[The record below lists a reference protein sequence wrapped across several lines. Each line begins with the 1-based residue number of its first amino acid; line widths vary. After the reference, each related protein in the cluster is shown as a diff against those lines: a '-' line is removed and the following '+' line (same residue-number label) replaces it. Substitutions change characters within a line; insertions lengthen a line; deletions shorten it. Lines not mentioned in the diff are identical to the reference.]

1 MIKKSNASKIQLPL
15 LTISVPVLNECQ
27 NIIPLYKKLDTL
39 SKVMEKKCHFEFVF
53 TDNASDDETWEI
65 LESLGEGDKRIRAYR
80 FTSNIGFQN
89 SILFNLSQAKGNAVV
104 QIDADLQD
112 PPELI
117 EAFFDHWE
125 IGNLIVYGI
134 RTSRQEGWLITT
146 VRKLGYRVV
155 DTLSEHPIPRDAG
168 DFRLL
173 DRTVVDVLKSTK
185 TPNPYLRGIVSRYGF
200 KQVGIPYARAE
211 RRHGKSKFNL
221 VKILSLGFNALN
233 NHSNVPMR
241 IGFFIGLSALLTST
255 LGSAAYVILKLKTP
269 DFPIGFATIYILLLV
284 SIAINSLMLSLV
296 LNSLNRVYQIIRG
309 EPNLVVA
316 SVIN

>member
-1 MIKKSNASKIQLPL
+1 MIKKSNAPTMGSPL
-15 LTISVPVLNECQ
+15 LTICVPVLNECQ
-27 NIIPLYKKLDTL
+27 NLIPLYKRLDKL
-39 SKVMEKKCHFEFVF
+39 SKVMEKKCDFEFIF
-53 TDNASDDETWEI
+53 TDNASDDATWET
-65 LESLGEGDKRIRAYR
+65 LESLGKRDNRIRAYR
-80 FTSNIGFQN
+80 FTNNIGFQN
-89 SILFNLSQAKGNAVV
+89 SILFNLSQANGSAVV

-117 EAFFDHWE
+117 EAFFDHWVE
-125 IGNLIVYGI
+125 GNLIVYGI
-134 RTSRQEGWLITT
+134 RTSRKEGWFINN
-146 VRKLGYRVV
+146 VRKLGYRLV

-200 KQVGIPYARAE
+200 KQIGVPYARAE
-211 RRHGKSKFNL
+211 RRHGKSKFNFI
-221 VKILSLGFNALN
+221 KILSLGFNALN
-233 NHSNVPMR
+233 NHSNVPTR
-241 IGFFIGLSALLTST
+241 IGLFIGLSALLAST

-269 DFPIGFATIYILLLV
+269 NFPIGFATIYILILL

-296 LNSLNRVYQIIRG
+296 LNSLNRIYQIIRG
-309 EPNLVVA
+309 EPNLVVS